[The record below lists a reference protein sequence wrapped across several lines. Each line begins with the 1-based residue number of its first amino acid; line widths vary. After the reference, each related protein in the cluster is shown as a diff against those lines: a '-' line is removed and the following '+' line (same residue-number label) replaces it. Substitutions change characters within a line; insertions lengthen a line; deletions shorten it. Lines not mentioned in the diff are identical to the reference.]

1 VLNVTAAR
9 SHLSPDSRVN
19 REFAGFGLAEN
30 VAQSQVE
37 GRAVRRKPGG
47 ALPGVS
53 SLTYSPI
60 ASRLHAV
67 MCFFFFFF
75 FFFFEK
81 KKKKKNFTFGRK
93 GTVEPAF

>member
-47 ALPGVS
+47 ALPAVS

-67 MCFFFFFF
+67 MCFVFCFFL
-75 FFFFEK
+75 FFFEK